1 MPGLACFSISFH
13 NPSCQQLPLFN
24 QGPYC
29 SLPSSNFQLSQVTT
43 DGRERHQL
51 NFNLVLP
58 LRKYTKEVAL
68 GWLANG
74 GVMVHL
80 LEVWSL
86 TSSHPWWDAVGIRR
100 IGTQKQLMKSRERV
114 LGCKYHHMPDVSV
127 MEERRSEPHSH
138 GP

>member
-1 MPGLACFSISFH
+1 MA
-13 NPSCQQLPLFN
+13 
-24 QGPYC
+24 
-29 SLPSSNFQLSQVTT
+29 
-43 DGRERHQL
+43 
-51 NFNLVLP
+51 
-58 LRKYTKEVAL
+58 
-68 GWLANG
+68 
-74 GVMVHL
+74 HL

-127 MEERRSEPHSH
+127 MEERRSESHSH